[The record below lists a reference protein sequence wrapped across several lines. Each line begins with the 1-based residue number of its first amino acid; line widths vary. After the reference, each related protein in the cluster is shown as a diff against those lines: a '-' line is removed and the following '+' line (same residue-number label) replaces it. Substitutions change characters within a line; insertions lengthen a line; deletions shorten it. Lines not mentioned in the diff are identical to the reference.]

1 MVICY
6 SRVSS
11 RKSNGKCRQSNA
23 SQKLALKSYCQN
35 NGIRRPTYIE
45 DHQSARGRTEDRPG
59 FKQVMEACRNG
70 TCTRLICWKMDRIA
84 RNAVSC
90 MTTIGELMELGVR
103 LDILTQNITFD
114 NSPYSKFLIGL
125 FSILSQMGSDETSER
140 IKAGLRASNKTLGRP
155 KNEKQRAKIKKWNDA
170 GISVKEQAKRLKIS
184 LASVYAMRS
193 RMELTR
199 RSKR

>member
-6 SRVSS
+6 MRVSS
-11 RKSNGKCRQSNA
+11 SKSSNGKCRQSNA

-35 NGIRRPTYIE
+35 NGIKRPTYIE
-45 DHQSARGRTEDRPG
+45 DHQSGRGRTEDRPG
-59 FKQVMEACRNG
+59 FKQVMDACRNG
-70 TCTRLICWKMDRIA
+70 TCTRLICWKIDRLG
-84 RNAVSC
+84 RSAVSC

-140 IKAGLRASNKTLGRP
+140 IKAGLAATDKTCGRP
-155 KNEKQRAKIKKWNDA
+155 INQKRRDKIKAWTTK
-170 GISVKEQAKRLKIS
+170 GIPVKEQASRLKIS
-184 LASVYAMRS
+184 QASVYAMRA
-193 RMELTR
+193 RMEL
-199 RSKR
+199 